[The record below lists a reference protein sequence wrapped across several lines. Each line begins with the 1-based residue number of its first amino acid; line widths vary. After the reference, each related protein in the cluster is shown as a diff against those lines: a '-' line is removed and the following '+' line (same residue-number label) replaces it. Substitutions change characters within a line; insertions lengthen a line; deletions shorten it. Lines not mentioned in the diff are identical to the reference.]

1 MQLSIIL
8 LVSTARLLE
17 FHFTRN
23 FRKKIVPDKTNSQ
36 IETFDAS
43 RASVRAGIIFGVAVA
58 LLFGWFSIRWQLGDM
73 LAYYTTPTDDG
84 AKNMARTALDLAPRD
99 PLANWLAVNTEN
111 ASASKNNIE
120 TVVKLAPF
128 DYLWWIQLGRER
140 EQAGDVDAAEKAF
153 RRAIELAPAYSL
165 PRWQTGNFY
174 LRQMRA
180 DDAFRELTAAAQSN
194 SLYREQVFSI
204 AWEYFEGDTA
214 RLEQIAG
221 NSPEMRADLAKYYAL
236 KNRSDDSLRVWN
248 TLSENEKRENA
259 AAARAIARALYDKRL
274 FRAALEFVRQLD
286 IEPEAK
292 NETVQNAGFER
303 PIENYKDVYFGWLVF
318 PAERME
324 IKLDPTQ
331 KHEGARSLRVS
342 FNGYAQPAIF
352 NIRQNVTV
360 EPRAH
365 YRLSFWI
372 KTENLKTGGAPVLEI
387 YTTADGKTVASSA
400 PFPVGTNDWQQLKVE
415 FAAPESVEAVGIR
428 TARVYCGENCPLV
441 GVFWYDDFRL
451 EKLK

>member
-1 MQLSIIL
+1 MS
-8 LVSTARLLE
+8 
-17 FHFTRN
+17 
-23 FRKKIVPDKTNSQ
+23 DKTNSQ
-36 IETFDAS
+36 IETLDAS
-43 RASVRAGIIFGVAVA
+43 HASVRAGLVVAVCAA

-73 LAYYTTPTDDG
+73 LAEYAQPSDEG
-84 AKNMARTALDLAPRD
+84 AKNTARAALDFAPRD
-99 PLANWLAVNTEN
+99 PLVNWLYVNTEN
-111 ASASKNNIE
+111 APASKNSVE

-128 DYLWWIQLGRER
+128 DYRWWIELGRMR
-140 EQAGDVDAAEKAF
+140 EQAGDADAAEKAF
-153 RRAIELAPAYSL
+153 RRAVELAPEYTF

-174 LRQMRA
+174 LRQSRP
-180 DDAFRELTAAAQSN
+180 DEAFRELTTAAQSN
-194 SLYREQVFSI
+194 SIYREQVFSI
-204 AWEYFEGDTA
+204 AWEYFEGDTK

-221 NSPEMRADLAKYYAL
+221 NSPEMRADLAKYYAQ

-248 TLSENEKRENA
+248 TLSETEKRENA
-259 AAARAIARALYDKRL
+259 AAARAVARSLYDKQL

-303 PIENYKDVYFGWLVF
+303 PIENYKDVYFGWRVM

-331 KHEGARSLRVS
+331 KKEGARSLRVS

-352 NIRQNVTV
+352 NILQNVTV

-372 KTENLKTGGAPVLEI
+372 KTENLKTGGAPLLEI
-387 YTTADGKTVASSA
+387 YTTADGKTIASSA

-415 FAAPESVEAVGIR
+415 FNAPESVEAVGVR

-441 GVFWYDDFRL
+441 GAFWYDDFRL